1 MYWAPPCVQQAE
13 KERAGALPWG
23 FPLGDPT
30 APGPSLYFVCF
41 VATEGR
47 RAETDIVSR
56 DQFPMSHSQLN
67 CEKHLNME
75 FLCSSNSSGVSGLKK
90 VDSGGQC

>member
-1 MYWAPPCVQQAE
+1 MLV
-13 KERAGALPWG
+13 KEAFLKSFTGLQSTELVLVTEALLSSQ
-23 FPLGDPT
+23 PLG
-30 APGPSLYFVCF
+30 SVYFVCF